1 MKIFIITMLIV
12 SHLMAITVEDAAW
25 VLDAQTDLDKAFKK
39 AKAEKKDLLLLV
51 AIKASCDWCEKM
63 IHDTLRDEKVRDQLS
78 DVVIVVVDMKSKS
91 AKDLNATLAPTM
103 YFIDVSTKKPVQEH
117 IGYEK
122 AGSFLID
129 IISAKGE
136 LD

>member
-1 MKIFIITMLIV
+1 MKIFIITMLMV
-12 SHLMAITVEDAAW
+12 CHLMAITVEDAAW
-25 VLDAQTDLDKAFKK
+25 VLDAQTDLNKAFKK

-51 AIKASCDWCEKM
+51 AIKDGCDWCEKM
-63 IHDTLRDEKVRDQLS
+63 IHYTLRDDKVKEQLS
-78 DVVIVVVDMKSKS
+78 DVVTVVVDMKSKS

-103 YFIDVSTKKPVQEH
+103 YFIDVSTGKTVQEH